1 MHFELGGDVKA
12 AVKTRFDSRIFLG
25 GSRNQVPLQEESSLA
40 QLRTFSQGLLIV
52 PIVIALLFGSG
63 HLALIL
69 NSNIPIDKAYSSLS
83 AEYGP
88 WVYFPVRA
96 LRDGIINEVKLDFIE
111 KTDIGE
117 VFHEPVPESG
127 RTWLEE
133 PSGPIIPSTGPV
145 VPTPTDQS
153 ESGIMPTVTP
163 LPTQPSG
170 SPPTAISPQPTS
182 TSVPV
187 PPSTPT
193 PTTNKDER
201 FPSDDAWVRVNQP
214 GNDGLGN
221 HLKIQNPNK
230 ISFLKFSL
238 NGLTCTDS
246 TVTLVLI
253 TSQEKPGTVHLH
265 RVAYDDWHE
274 ASLEGTNAPDIGDR
288 IGSAVSSGVQWEEVS
303 WDVTTYI
310 CQTIQNGKTTIAFAL
325 LMTEGEQVYF
335 SSKDYREGVV
345 SPRLVFSASS

>member
-1 MHFELGGDVKA
+1 MLKHRSKI
-12 AVKTRFDSRIFLG
+12 KFDKRIFLQG
-25 GSRNQVPLQEESSLA
+25 PRNQVPVQEESALE

-63 HLALIL
+63 HLALIF
-69 NSNIPIDKAYSSLS
+69 NTDIPIDRTNSSLF
-83 AEYGP
+83 ANYGP
-88 WVYFPVRA
+88 WFYFPVRA

-170 SPPTAISPQPTS
+170 SPPTAIPPQPTS

-187 PPSTPT
+187 PTSTPT

-265 RVAYDDWHE
+265 RVVYDDWHE